1 MREMSLLEQ
10 LEIAEEVL
18 ETDEGFKCKL
28 KKKKEELKNVERHKK
43 DLKKSILIK
52 KYTYGLD
59 MF

>member
-28 KKKKEELKNVERHKK
+28 KKKKEELKMLNG
-43 DLKKSILIK
+43 IK
-52 KYTYGLD
+52 KI
-59 MF
+59 